1 MPKATQHGKGWD
13 SSRVESGELRSVVPM
28 STPFKAVIGANVH
41 KSFFR
46 QEKQLSLEAEL
57 LLLTMAMIW

>member
-1 MPKATQHGKGWD
+1 M
-13 SSRVESGELRSVVPM
+13 ESGELRSVVPM